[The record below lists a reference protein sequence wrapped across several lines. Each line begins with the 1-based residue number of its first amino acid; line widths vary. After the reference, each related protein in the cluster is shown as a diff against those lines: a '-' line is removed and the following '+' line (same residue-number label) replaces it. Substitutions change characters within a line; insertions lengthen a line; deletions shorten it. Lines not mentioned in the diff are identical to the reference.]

1 MSKLQR
7 IVGILVAL
15 YLLLVLLDRF
25 VLVEL
30 LVRRTGLSVLLT
42 IAEAL
47 AMIGIG
53 FGVRGAI
60 ARAWHAEEVDLPRD
74 FLLGYPIFGALCFLV
89 GAMNVSSWSMSIV
102 LIVCGVGGLYVV
114 VRRLEERPLAI
125 PRLSEPLALIALA
138 IVLLCA
144 LIAAQAPPSSLDE
157 LAYHLAVPWTWVTEH
172 RAIDLPLI
180 SHSYFPLGI
189 ESADL
194 PLLTILGQIGGG
206 IASHFLHLG
215 AAIAATAILFR
226 LARGNSF
233 AVAAIVTTPALA
245 LIAGWSL
252 VEWPLIGICALLV
265 LALDD
270 GDAATISMAIAA
282 GLLTKYTFI
291 VFAGVGCGV
300 WGVAR
305 LRSRRAD
312 DLAQTNS
319 HRPLATPHSLLIGLA
334 LGSIFFVR
342 NLILTAN
349 PIAPF
354 LSAAAPHVAGYRA
367 PFLSD
372 YVFDGHFLDE
382 SLGASLMAI
391 CALSA
396 GTLAWILVI
405 VAMLLFL
412 VAPST
417 RILLPFLAIPAAR
430 SRRLSWD
437 RGRPARRSLSAGPKT
452 AGETPTVPGRTRL
465 IRVLLG
471 LAIVVQLF
479 LIGYFVD
486 RGGAFSLLA
495 GVSSDQEYLTRQR
508 PSYATT
514 QAIDA
519 LLPAGARVLVIGLN
533 ETFWFAHPVRGGG
546 NFDGPRVSRYL
557 ELPSPEA
564 LYARLKGDG
573 ITHVAVVAPAPTSTA
588 VPQKLAERETALTP
602 EAQRILAETLDHFA
616 VNVVTRGGATVF
628 TLK

>member
-7 IVGILVAL
+7 IVAIVVAL

-30 LVRRTGLSVLLT
+30 LVRRTGLSFLLA
-42 IAEAL
+42 IFEAL
-47 AMIGIG
+47 AIIGIG
-53 FGVRGAI
+53 AAVRGAL
-60 ARAWHAEEVDLPRD
+60 ARGWHAAEVDLPRD
-74 FLLGYPIFGALCFLV
+74 FLLGYPLFGALCFLV
-89 GAMNVSSWSMSIV
+89 GTMNVSSWSMSIL
-102 LIVCGVGGLYVV
+102 LIVCGIGGLYVV
-114 VRRLEERPLAI
+114 VRRFEERPLAT
-125 PRLSEPLALIALA
+125 PQVAEPLALIALA
-138 IVLLCA
+138 IVFFCA

-215 AAIAATAILFR
+215 AALAATAILFR
-226 LARGNSF
+226 LARGNSV
-233 AVAAIVTTPALA
+233 AVVAIVTTPALA

-252 VEWPLIGICALLV
+252 VDWPLIGICALLV

-270 GDAATISMAIAA
+270 GNAPTISMAIAA
-282 GLLTKYTFI
+282 GLLTKYTF
-291 VFAGVGCGV
+291 VPFAIIALV
-300 WGVAR
+300 VAR
-305 LRSRRAD
+305 FKRRSDSQSDGRARESDLRFLSILTGAV
-312 DLAQTNS
+312 
-319 HRPLATPHSLLIGLA
+319 I
-334 LGSIFFVR
+334 GSIFFVR

-396 GTLAWILVI
+396 GTLAWILVV
-405 VAMLLFL
+405 VAALLFL
-412 VAPST
+412 IAPSS
-417 RILLPFLAIPAAR
+417 RVLLPFLAIPAAR
-430 SRRLSWD
+430 SRR
-437 RGRPARRSLSAGPKT
+437 
-452 AGETPTVPGRTRL
+452 PTHL

-486 RGGAFSLLA
+486 RGGAFSLLGGTA
-495 GVSSDQEYLTRQR
+495 SDQEYLTKQR
-508 PSYATT
+508 PSIVTT

-519 LLPAGARVLVIGLN
+519 LLPDDARVLVIGLN
-533 ETFWFAHPVRGGG
+533 ETFWFAHRVRGGG

-557 ELPSPEA
+557 ELPTPEA
-564 LYARLKGDG
+564 LYARLKQDG
-573 ITHVAVVAPAPTSTA
+573 ITHVAVVAPLPAATE
-588 VPQKLAERETALTP
+588 VPQKLAERETMLTR
-602 EAQRILAETLDHFA
+602 EAQRILAQTLDHYA
-616 VNVVTRGGATVF
+616 ANVATRGAATVF